1 MDNENIR
8 RKDYIPAF
16 SEDIEF
22 QNVFQKSIEN
32 NKHN

>member
-1 MDNENIR
+1 MDNENIK

-22 QNVFQKSIEN
+22 QNVFNKFIGN
-32 NKHN
+32 NKH